1 MSKPGHPVLVTGA
14 TTEPA
19 FNGVPVNMSSDDK
32 ELVMEYSGNWIL
44 MAPLEQELFLEMVWF
59 PIKVFMK
66 TAKAT
71 IRFHYLSPLR

>member
-44 MAPLEQELFLEMVWF
+44 MAPLE
-59 PIKVFMK
+59 
-66 TAKAT
+66 
-71 IRFHYLSPLR
+71 R